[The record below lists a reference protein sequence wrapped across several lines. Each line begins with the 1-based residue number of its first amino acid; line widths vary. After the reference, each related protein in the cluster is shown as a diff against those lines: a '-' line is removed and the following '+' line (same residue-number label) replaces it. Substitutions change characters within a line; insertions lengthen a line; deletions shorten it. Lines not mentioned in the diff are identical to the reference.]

1 MKRHILRFL
10 ITIGAAVLVVVAIGR
25 YAAPGKKPVLDD
37 HNCRMWVMVT
47 VDPMKSLDAMVRAQL
62 DSLQIL
68 GWKNP
73 DGWGI
78 AYYLRPDSA
87 TRLPVIRRG
96 EPSAPRD
103 PRYAQAVDELIKYG
117 SDGAMAHVRK
127 ASLGL
132 TTGIPGPHPFDRRSG
147 VLNLRV
153 LFAHNGA
160 IPAVTLLDLIHALN
174 SNYLTKNPPDYN
186 PNYLDSDLFC
196 LYILENIDTY
206 IDSTYEAC
214 IRTGITR
221 LDSAL
226 GINNPAYLN
235 FVMTDGSTIWALCF
249 ADESPTT
256 YGLYYYPDT
265 SLSRTWV
272 AASEPLDTLASYW
285 KAIPNK
291 TLVTLIP
298 GQAPR
303 FMAMDWPRAMI
314 RERSGSDL
322 TLDYRSVNRRTAAI
336 TFTLN
341 WPGRCKMNIY
351 DETGRRVRVLLD
363 AMRGAGSYV
372 VYWNGR
378 DDRNN
383 LLPSGKYFCLLT
395 VDGLVASEKIIL
407 LQ

>member
-1 MKRHILRFL
+1 MIKPIFRFL
-10 ITIGAAVLVVVAIGR
+10 VTACAAVIVLAAIVR
-25 YAAPGKKPVLDD
+25 YAPPNRKPTD

-47 VDPMKSLDAMVRAQL
+47 VDPIRTLDAMVRGQL
-62 DSLQIL
+62 DSLRQL
-68 GWKNP
+68 GWKNS
-73 DGWGI
+73 DGWGL
-78 AYYLRPDSA
+78 AYYLRPDTV

-96 EPSAPRD
+96 EPAAPLD
-103 PRYAQAVDELIKYG
+103 PRYPQAIDELCKYG

-160 IPAVTLLDLIHALN
+160 IPTVTLLDLIRQLN
-174 SNYLTKNPPDYN
+174 SNYLSKNPPDYS

-226 GINNPAYLN
+226 GVNNPGYLN

-249 ADESPTT
+249 AEELPKT
-256 YGLYYYPDT
+256 YSLYYYPDT
-265 SLSRTWV
+265 GLSRTWV
-272 AASEPLDTLASYW
+272 AASEPLDKDSSFW
-285 KAIPNK
+285 RAIPNK

-303 FMAMDWPRAMI
+303 FTAMDWPKTLV

-322 TLDYRSVNRRTAAI
+322 TVDYRSVNRRVAAI
-336 TFTLN
+336 TFSIS
-341 WPGRCKMNIY
+341 WPGRCRLNIF
-351 DETGRRVRVLLD
+351 DETGRRVRNLLD
-363 AMRGAGSYV
+363 AQRGAGSYV

-378 DDRNN
+378 DDQSRD
-383 LLPSGKYFCLLT
+383 LPSGKYFCLLS
-395 VDGLVASEKIIL
+395 VDGRSASEKIIL
-407 LQ
+407 LK